1 MGATALVSV
10 SGCPGY
16 GSPAAPPPGAA
27 DAGGAGS
34 GSGSGI
40 GEPDAGE
47 PDVGEVAD
55 AGAAGGGGSGE
66 AGKSAPP
73 QAGHAAGAGGTQV
86 EAGAGGAGA
95 GGTSA
100 VETPRTTHA
109 VHTVVQVSWSSRAV
123 KSGTGNVH
131 IWTRTKLADTGKDA
145 SFEMEASPCGSILP
159 VITTIPLA
167 GGKMILA
174 EIPDAA
180 WDMPSMPRFKH
191 QGTRS
196 GKTLSFDAGVALVGL
211 SMTDPEAAWPE
222 TAKEITPVDH
232 DGDGNPGVTAIPR
245 NDDGYAAPP
254 TSLAQSQHVDKMY
267 LAIRNAITM
276 SLTAADDDP
285 DTYTGTANVTMFD
298 SHVVGCHIQG
308 GGNCAT
314 SDRDFIDQ
322 NNVTFNVKSA
332 SVKLVRVDDDATCA
346 DVRATLPIE

>member
-1 MGATALVSV
+1 V
-10 SGCPGY
+10 
-16 GSPAAPPPGAA
+16 
-27 DAGGAGS
+27 
-34 GSGSGI
+34 

-47 PDVGEVAD
+47 PDVGAVAD

-66 AGKSAPP
+66 AGRSAPP
-73 QAGHAAGAGGTQV
+73 QAGHAAGAGGTHV
-86 EAGAGGAGA
+86 EAGA

-131 IWTRTKLADTGKDA
+131 IWTRIKLADTGKDA
-145 SFEMEASPCGSILP
+145 TFEMEASPCGSILP

-180 WDMPSMPRFKH
+180 WEAPSMPRFTH
-191 QGTRS
+191 QATRS
-196 GKTLSFDAGVALVGL
+196 GKMLSFDAGVALVGL
-211 SMTDPEAAWPE
+211 SMPDPEAAWPE
-222 TAKEITPVDH
+222 TAKEVTPVDH

-245 NDDGYAAPP
+245 ADDGYAAPP

-276 SLTAADDDP
+276 QLTAADDDP
-285 DTYTGTANVTMFD
+285 DTYTGTANVTKFD

-308 GGNCAT
+308 GGNCST

-332 SVKLVRVDDDATCA
+332 SVKLVRVAADATCA